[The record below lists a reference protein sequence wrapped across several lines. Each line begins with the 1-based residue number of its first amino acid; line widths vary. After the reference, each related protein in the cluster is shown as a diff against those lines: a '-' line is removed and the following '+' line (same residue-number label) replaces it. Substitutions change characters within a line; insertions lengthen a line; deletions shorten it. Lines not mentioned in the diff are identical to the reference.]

1 MVLQALFMG
10 FRSFFL
16 NPMNP
21 MNPMNPIGFLKI
33 ENENENGF
41 SFAAVKITERGG
53 IHGIQEDILLI
64 RVSRE

>member
-1 MVLQALFMG
+1 
-10 FRSFFL
+10 
-16 NPMNP
+16 MNP